1 MRAVTHNFPQRRPQS
16 RSTSM
21 RYIQR
26 HILPIAAP
34 RTKPLRTQRPALI
47 LRALVLLL
55 IVLLLIFVG
64 LMHMTGGYYA
74 GGPVLGSIL
83 LIGLGAAHCARQ

>member
-1 MRAVTHNFPQRRPQS
+1 MITQS
-16 RSTSM
+16 ATSKV
-21 RYIQR
+21 
-26 HILPIAAP
+26 AAQLCA
-34 RTKPLRTQRPALI
+34 TSA

-64 LMHMTGGYYA
+64 LMHVTGEYQV

-83 LIGLGAAHCARQ
+83 LIGLGAANCAR

>member
-1 MRAVTHNFPQRRPQS
+1 
-16 RSTSM
+16 M

-26 HILPIAAP
+26 LVLPIAAARAEP
-34 RTKPLRTQRPALI
+34 THTPRPALL

-64 LMHMTGGYYA
+64 LMHATGNYDV

-83 LIGLGAAHCARQ
+83 LIGVGAAHYAR

>member
-1 MRAVTHNFPQRRPQS
+1 
-16 RSTSM
+16 M

-26 HILPIAAP
+26 HTLPIAAP
-34 RTKPLRTQRPALI
+34 IAVPPRTPRPALI

-64 LMHMTGGYYA
+64 LMNMTGRYDV

-83 LIGLGAAHCARQ
+83 LIGLGAANYAR

>member
-1 MRAVTHNFPQRRPQS
+1 MRADTHDFQQRRPQH

-26 HILPIAAP
+26 PVLPIATPRALPSRAP
-34 RTKPLRTQRPALI
+34 RPARI

-64 LMHMTGGYYA
+64 LMSATGSYVV
-74 GGPVLGSIL
+74 GGPVLGSVL
-83 LIGLGAAHCARQ
+83 LIGLGAAHYAR

>member
-1 MRAVTHNFPQRRPQS
+1 
-16 RSTSM
+16 M
-21 RYIQR
+21 RYSQG
-26 HILPIAAP
+26 HILPRSTPRATIA
-34 RTKPLRTQRPALI
+34 

-64 LMHMTGGYYA
+64 LMHVTGGYHI

-83 LIGLGAAHCARQ
+83 LIGLGATNYAR

>member
-1 MRAVTHNFPQRRPQS
+1 MRYSQS
-16 RSTSM
+16 HVLPRSTP
-21 RYIQR
+21 RAA
-26 HILPIAAP
+26 IA
-34 RTKPLRTQRPALI
+34 

-64 LMHMTGGYYA
+64 LMHVTGGYHV

-83 LIGLGAAHCARQ
+83 LIGLGAANYAR

>member
-1 MRAVTHNFPQRRPQS
+1 
-16 RSTSM
+16 M

-26 HILPIAAP
+26 HILPFAAP
-34 RTKPLRTQRPALI
+34 QTQPLRTPHPALI

-55 IVLLLIFVG
+55 IVLLLSFVG
-64 LMHMTGGYYA
+64 LMHITGGYYV

-83 LIGLGAAHCARQ
+83 LIGLGAAHYAR

>member
-1 MRAVTHNFPQRRPQS
+1 
-16 RSTSM
+16 M

-26 HILPIAAP
+26 HILPFATP
-34 RTKPLRTQRPALI
+34 RTKPLRTPHPALI

-64 LMHMTGGYYA
+64 LMHATGGYHV

-83 LIGLGAAHCARQ
+83 LIGLGAANYAR

>member
-1 MRAVTHNFPQRRPQS
+1 
-16 RSTSM
+16 M
-21 RYIQR
+21 RYSLR
-26 HILPIAAP
+26 HVLPGAASRAELRHPP
-34 RTKPLRTQRPALI
+34 RPKLV

-64 LMHMTGGYYA
+64 LMNMTGNYDV

-83 LIGLGAAHCARQ
+83 LIGLGAANYAR

>member
-1 MRAVTHNFPQRRPQS
+1 MVRVVTHDQPKRHQQS

-21 RYIQR
+21 RYSQR
-26 HILPIAAP
+26 HILPGATPRAAIA
-34 RTKPLRTQRPALI
+34 LRG
-47 LRALVLLL
+47 LVLLL

-64 LMHMTGGYYA
+64 LMHVTGEYQV

-83 LIGLGAAHCARQ
+83 LIGLGAANCAR

>member
-1 MRAVTHNFPQRRPQS
+1 
-16 RSTSM
+16 M

-34 RTKPLRTQRPALI
+34 RTQSRPTLELRT
-47 LRALVLLL
+47 LVLLL

-64 LMHMTGGYYA
+64 LMQATGGYHV

-83 LIGLGAAHCARQ
+83 LIGLGAANYAR

>member
-1 MRAVTHNFPQRRPQS
+1 MRVVTHDHPKRHQQS
-16 RSTSM
+16 RSTAM
-21 RYIQR
+21 RYIRR
-26 HILPIAAP
+26 HALPGSTPRAAIA
-34 RTKPLRTQRPALI
+34 

-64 LMHMTGGYYA
+64 LMHVTGEYQV

-83 LIGLGAAHCARQ
+83 LIGLGAANCAR